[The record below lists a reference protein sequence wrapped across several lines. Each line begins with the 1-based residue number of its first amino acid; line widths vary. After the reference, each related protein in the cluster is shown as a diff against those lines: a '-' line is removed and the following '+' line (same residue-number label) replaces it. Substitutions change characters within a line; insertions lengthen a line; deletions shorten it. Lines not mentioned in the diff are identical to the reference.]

1 MLEGW
6 FVNNVLMHKEI
17 RPYPP
22 QPQETSGVVHGTS
35 SIYRYSLK
43 ESLYPTLIIIDPISD
58 GNGDIIPPGHYE
70 LALSDSMDFLIIMQ
84 SKQPMAII
92 PVFKIE
98 EDKTTLDEQRTQ
110 KYKRRQKKLEKEREK
125 TNKKRAK
132 AGMPP
137 DEEIPTMDASIE
149 YNEKGGYYLI
159 KYEKG
164 TIKAWGAI
172 KKI

>member
-17 RPYPP
+17 RAYPP
-22 QPQETSGVVHGTS
+22 QPQEVSGIVEGTG

-43 ESLYPTLIIIDPISD
+43 ESEYPTLIIIDPIFD
-58 GNGDIIPPGHYE
+58 GNKDVIAPGHYE
-70 LALSDSMDFLIIMQ
+70 LALSDNMDFLIIMQ
-84 SKQPMAII
+84 SKKPLAII

-98 EDKTTLDEQRTQ
+98 EDKTTLDEQRTHN
-110 KYKRRQKKLEKEREK
+110 YKKRQKKLEKERAK

-132 AGMPP
+132 VGMTP
-137 DEEIPTMDASIE
+137 DYEKINMDASIE
-149 YNEKGGYYLI
+149 YNEKGDYFLI